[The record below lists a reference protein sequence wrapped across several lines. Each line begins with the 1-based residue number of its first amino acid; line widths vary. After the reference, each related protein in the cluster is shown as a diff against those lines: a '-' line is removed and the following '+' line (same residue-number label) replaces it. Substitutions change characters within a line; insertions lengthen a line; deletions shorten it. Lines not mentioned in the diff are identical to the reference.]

1 MSVGHRSAKYQSPH
15 HPDCLQERNV
25 VDAKVLV
32 LRSDGI
38 GSARPSRR
46 NGRVLSDHAT

>member
-1 MSVGHRSAKYQSPH
+1 MSVGHPCAKYQSPH
-15 HPDCLQERNV
+15 HLDCLQERNV
-25 VDAKVLV
+25 INAKVLV

-46 NGRVLSDHAT
+46 NGRGLSDHAT